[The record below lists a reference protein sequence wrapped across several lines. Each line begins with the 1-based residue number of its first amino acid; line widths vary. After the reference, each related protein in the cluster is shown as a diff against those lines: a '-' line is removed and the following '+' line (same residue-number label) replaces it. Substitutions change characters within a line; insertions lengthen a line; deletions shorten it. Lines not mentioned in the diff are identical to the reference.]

1 MPICF
6 NDDSAMYWD
15 DKTGIIVIQ
24 DKNSNDRGA
33 AFRPSSGEQY
43 TAIQIVGG
51 DNIVR
56 HKLYILESYQGKDGN
71 FEYIREAD
79 GKINHRLFVP
89 NRQFPEK

>member
-1 MPICF
+1 
-6 NDDSAMYWD
+6 MYWD

-24 DKNSNDRGA
+24 DNNSNDRGA
-33 AFRPSSGEQY
+33 VFRPASGEQY

-56 HKLYILESYQGKDGN
+56 HKLYIPGSYQGKDGN

-79 GKINHRLFVP
+79 GKINHRLFAP
-89 NRQFPEK
+89 NWQLPEK